1 MPCRCLRTKQMYVQG
16 FEAVDL
22 ENTASS
28 TAVYWCVQT
37 MTPVGPDDDQVLPD
51 RCTPGRNCYEERE

>member
-16 FEAVDL
+16 FDAVDL
-22 ENTASS
+22 EVTAST

-37 MTPVGPDDDQVLPD
+37 MTPVGPDDDQATPD
-51 RCTPGRNCYEERE
+51 RCTPDRSCYEERE